1 MFVYQSRFLRR
12 GEVWFDN
19 EPNGQPVDWILYR
32 NRSTPVPRAR
42 SRPFYNRLIDLSKSP
57 EKLLAEMEPKTVAK
71 IKTAGEGGDGFQC
84 EWSKVTD
91 LRQLD
96 EIEGMWNQSIEAK
109 RRWGALNRDWL
120 GEMTKAGTFELAA
133 AREPSGALVVFGGL
147 LRDKYRVQQLMSVSP
162 PRAGLV
168 PAIRAKTNRASCFLL
183 WNTLLRLKEQGVR
196 HFDFGGWYPGTD
208 DIQLLGAN
216 AFKKSLGGEVV
227 NEFECEQIVSLKGWV
242 VLTAA
247 RLITRAKEF
256 RLKDVRILESHP
268 DEATA

>member
-19 EPNGQPVDWILYR
+19 EPNEQPVDWILYR
-32 NRSTPVPRAR
+32 NRSAPVHGAR
-42 SRPFYNRLIDLSKSP
+42 SRRFYNRLIDLSKSP
-57 EKLLAEMEPKTVAK
+57 EQLLSEMEPKTTAK
-71 IKTAGEGGDGFQC
+71 IKAAALEDKLSC
-84 EWSKVTD
+84 EWSIVVD
-91 LRQLD
+91 ARQLD

-109 RRWGALNRDWL
+109 RRWGDLNRLWL
-120 GEMTKAGTFELAA
+120 GEMIRVRAFELAA

-147 LRDKYRVQQLMSVSP
+147 FRDSHRAQLLMSVSP
-162 PRAGLV
+162 PRAALA
-168 PAIRAKTNRASCFLL
+168 PAARAKTNRASCFLL

-196 HFDFGGWYPGTD
+196 HFDFGGWYPGTE

-227 NEFECEQIVSLKGWV
+227 CEFECEQIVSLKGWI
-242 VLTAA
+242 VLTTA
-247 RLITRAKEF
+247 RLIARAKEF
-256 RLKDVRILESHP
+256 GLKDVRIWETHP

>member
-19 EPNGQPVDWILYR
+19 EPSGAPVDWILYR
-32 NRSTPVPRAR
+32 NRSAPVRGTR

-57 EKLLAEMEPKTVAK
+57 EQLLAEMEPRTVAK
-71 IKTAGEGGDGFQC
+71 IKAAAEEDKLTC
-84 EWSKVTD
+84 EWSMVVDAK
-91 LRQLD
+91 QLD

-109 RRWGALNRDWL
+109 RRWGNLNRAWL
-120 GEMTKAGTFELAA
+120 SEMIRAGAFELTA
-133 AREPSGALVVFGGL
+133 AREPSGAVVVFGGL
-147 LRDKYRVQQLMSVSP
+147 FRDKHRAQQLMSVSP
-162 PRAGLV
+162 PRAALV
-168 PAIRAKTNRASCFLL
+168 PAARAKTNRASCFLL

-196 HFDFGGWYPGTD
+196 YFDFGGWYPGNE

-227 NEFECEQIVSLKGWV
+227 HEFECEKIVSLKGWV
-242 VLTAA
+242 VLTE
-247 RLITRAKEF
+247 RAKEF
-256 RLKDVRILESHP
+256 RLKDVKIWESHP